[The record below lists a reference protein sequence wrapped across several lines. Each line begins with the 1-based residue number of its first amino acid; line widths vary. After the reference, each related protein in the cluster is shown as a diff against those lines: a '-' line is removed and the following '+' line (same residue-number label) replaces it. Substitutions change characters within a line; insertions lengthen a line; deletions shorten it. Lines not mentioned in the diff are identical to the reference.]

1 MDAMYPSGASVNIC
15 MGYTLEHTWDIL
27 EVEKLSV
34 HPPNP
39 YRLNRNNN
47 YGSTCQTVTG

>member
-1 MDAMYPSGASVNIC
+1 MFIIIFDKKCAFDPFA
-15 MGYTLEHTWDIL
+15 LEYTWDIL